1 MVCSLVRSVADE
13 AAVVASVCRIVLAT
27 LEPTDVTLVGDDSVT
42 VAITLA
48 VVVFTDSVPMLTV
61 NFGAFELDVGCEG
74 DVSSSV
80 DAMVEEEVVE
90 EVDDD
95 DGGVGIGVVDGVVS
109 VSNSSGFCDG

>member
-1 MVCSLVRSVADE
+1 MDSSVSRTVF
-13 AAVVASVCRIVLAT
+13 AA
-27 LEPTDVTLVGDDSVT
+27 LELTDVAELDDDLVT
-42 VAITLA
+42 VATTLA
-48 VVVFTDSVPMLTV
+48 VVVSTDSVPMLTV

-95 DGGVGIGVVDGVVS
+95 DGDDEDGGVGIGVVDDAIS